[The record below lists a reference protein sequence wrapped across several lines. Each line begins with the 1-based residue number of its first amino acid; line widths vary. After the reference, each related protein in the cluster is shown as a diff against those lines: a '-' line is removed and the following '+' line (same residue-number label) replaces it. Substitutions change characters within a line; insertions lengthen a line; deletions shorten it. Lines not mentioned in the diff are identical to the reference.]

1 MLMSLYVRGCYAAFF
16 KADETEVSTIISEPL
31 LIPMAIDEMFHR
43 SPDFVDFYR
52 ASDKEV
58 GWLYKLLAP
67 TRAAVPDIEL
77 AAGSRTVSPARMLRE
92 LVDSACRKCRRW
104 LGPKSIVAGSIAIAV
119 VAVAIHVFRKYGTRS
134 LYDPERE
141 TGLLM
146 TIQRALLDKTV
157 VKYDTTLYPLDGFQE
172 PNDRRTDNGHAL
184 SGALRDSAR
193 ELVEHHLLAKGLVK
207 HEINPSTYA
216 SPNTMHHMHVAPGD
230 LGREHQ
236 VDPVPPGS
244 VIVAFDVD
252 HFLPDV
258 SVLLEHM
265 NPTVLYTFNP
275 INVSG
280 NDGDCHF
287 TIVDNTVSYAVGG
300 GGLWQHKVHDWCRA
314 GEYVESAIRPAGGL
328 CGLWQGFLSVFG
340 IVKVGVHKIHHARP
354 WRNAKD
360 RALVWTI
367 PCYTY
372 WRMDFV
378 PSIIRGVRSIG
389 RVDFKDKL
397 AGGWNRIEFVDS
409 DGNMQV
415 SLGREGEQLST
426 KIARKDLDVIL
437 YQASSQAVATTLMS
451 LGYREEKNASA
462 MRHITQYFV
471 ATRSTGPP
479 GMAGLQGEAGLS
491 ALASVRSQ
499 QLSTNVKG
507 FWPVSCIGDISE
519 AKISA
524 RAFAAPIIADT
535 ALAPILND
543 SGVMAETIVRRVRLV
558 VNTQEPTGAKGERY
572 KKFIREFVE
581 FVVPNAHELDPMT
594 TDEVLDALDKPRQKA
609 LVEGVLDSLSGQ
621 PSSDIRSFIKNEAT
635 NKTPRLIS
643 GFKDIRF
650 VAHVSK
656 FAIKVT
662 SDILKPN
669 CPWYFSASTP
679 TAIAEGVASYFKV
692 NHGQVCETDFSNM
705 DGTIS
710 PWLSYNVLGAVMKRA
725 FKIEHHSEIQRIVN
739 SLVTA
744 CARSKRFGFSYD
756 AGPGVK
762 SGSPT
767 TTLGNTLFNAAMEY
781 VAIRHTY
788 PNLQPE
794 LVFRGLGPKAGDDGL
809 TTSSVGP
816 FMALVCKDFG
826 LTLKTVEYD
835 PEHGLC
841 FLGRVFTCLNCCT
854 HSIQDP
860 LRTIEKLHMTFR
872 HADVPIADAAYD
884 RCDSYLVT
892 DGMTPLISEYCQ
904 MVQRLYN
911 ADINHSRRLARKD
924 IQRDAL
930 YWARIPTDSWPQV
943 EDKYDD
949 TLVLMAKRIGC
960 DAEALRFLIVAYKT
974 ASSVWDLPYIHTRDG
989 GKRRKFHVE
998 DDGSVDMSVA
1008 LSYSSIIK
1016 QRDELLS
1023 HTRTAT
1029 APGSVSSDSG
1039 QGSTTGS
1046 LPSNERQGSEGC
1058 SSPGPGRTGPPRGK
1072 GSSHFT
1078 SRPEQARIPGG
1089 SNGNRGG
1096 GARAGKGR
1104 SGRGASRSNKGSRGG
1119 AGTIGCPVDRQ
1130 SVSTASRGR
1139 RGRAN

>member
-1 MLMSLYVRGCYAAFF
+1 MSLSVRGCYAAFF
-16 KADETEVSTIISEPL
+16 RAEEVPVHYEPL
-31 LIPMAIDEMFHR
+31 LLPMAIDEMFHC

-52 ASDKEV
+52 ASGKEA
-58 GWLYKLLAP
+58 GWFYKLLAP
-67 TRAAVPDIEL
+67 TPVAVTDIEQ
-77 AAGSRTVSPARMLRE
+77 ATGSRKVSPASLLKE
-92 LVDSACRKCRRW
+92 LVDSACRRCRRW
-104 LGPKSIVAGSIAIAV
+104 LGPKSIVAGSIAIALFV
-119 VAVAIHVFRKYGTRS
+119 VAIHVYRKYGTRS

-146 TIQRALLDKTV
+146 SVQRALLDKTV
-157 VKYDTTLYPLDGFQE
+157 VTFDTTLYPLDGFQE

-193 ELVEHHLLAKGLVK
+193 ELVEHHLMAKGLVK

-216 SPNTMHHMHVAPGD
+216 SPDTMHHMHVAPGD
-230 LGREHQ
+230 LGRRHQ

-265 NPTVLYTFNP
+265 NPIILYTFNP
-275 INVSG
+275 ITVSG

-314 GEYVESAIRPAGGL
+314 GEYVESAIRPTGGL
-328 CGLWQGFLSVFG
+328 SGLWQGLMSVFG
-340 IVKVGVHKIHHARP
+340 IVKIGVHKIHHARP
-354 WRNAKD
+354 WKNAKD

-372 WRMDFV
+372 WRIDFV
-378 PSIIRGVRSIG
+378 PSILRGVRSIG

-397 AGGWNRIEFVDS
+397 ASGWNRIEFVDS
-409 DGNMQV
+409 EGTMQV

-437 YQASSQAVATTLMS
+437 YQSSAQAVATTLMS

-462 MRHITQYFV
+462 MRHITQYFM
-471 ATRSTGPP
+471 ATRSAGPP

-491 ALASVRSQ
+491 ALSSVRSQ
-499 QLSTNVKG
+499 QLKATTNVKG
-507 FWPVSCIGDISE
+507 FWPVSCISDPSE
-519 AKISA
+519 AKVNA
-524 RAFAAPIIADT
+524 RAFAAPILADT
-535 ALAPILND
+535 ALAPVLSD
-543 SGVMAETIVRRVRLV
+543 AGVMAETIVRRVRVV
-558 VNTQEPTGAKGERY
+558 VNTQEPTGAKGERF

-581 FVVPNAHELDPMT
+581 FVVPVAHQLEPMT
-594 TDEVLDALDKPRQKA
+594 NDEVLDALDKPRQKA

-621 PSSDIRSFIKNEAT
+621 PSGEIRSFIKNEAT

-656 FAIKVT
+656 YAIKVT
-662 SDILKPN
+662 KDVLKVN

-679 TAIAEGVASYFKV
+679 TEIANGVASYFKV

-725 FKIEHHSEIQRIVN
+725 FKIEHHSDIQRIMT

-744 CARSKRFGFSYD
+744 SAKSKRFGFSYD

-767 TTLGNTLFNAAMEY
+767 TTLGNTLFNALMEY
-781 VAIRHTY
+781 LTIRQNY
-788 PNLQPE
+788 PDLQPE

-809 TTSSVGP
+809 TTASVGP
-816 FMALVCKDFG
+816 SMIIVCKAFG
-826 LTLKTVEYD
+826 LSLKTVEYN

-841 FLGRVFTCLNCCT
+841 FLGRVFTCLDCCT

-860 LRTIEKLHMTFR
+860 LRTLEKLHMTFR
-872 HADVPIADAAYD
+872 HLDVPIADAGYD

-911 ADINHSRRLARKD
+911 ANINHSRRLARKD

-930 YWARIPTDSWPQV
+930 YWARIPTDSWPQAD
-943 EDKYDD
+943 DKYDD
-949 TLVLMAKRIGC
+949 TLILMSKRIGC
-960 DAEALRFLIVAYKT
+960 DAEALRYLIAAYKT
-974 ASSVWDLPYIHTRDG
+974 ATSVWDLPYIHIRDG
-989 GKRRKFHVE
+989 GSRHKFHIEE
-998 DDGSVDMSVA
+998 DGNVDMSVV
-1008 LSYSSIIK
+1008 LSYSNIIK
-1016 QRDELLS
+1016 QRDELLTN
-1023 HTRTAT
+1023 TRTT
-1029 APGSVSSDSG
+1029 TTPSEDGSDSG
-1039 QGSTTGS
+1039 QGSIAGS
-1046 LPSNERQGSEGC
+1046 LPSNERQGSESRSG
-1058 SSPGPGRTGPPRGK
+1058 PGPDRTGSHRGK
-1072 GSSHFT
+1072 SCPDFT
-1078 SRPEQARIPGG
+1078 SRTEQARIQGG
-1089 SNGNRGG
+1089 SNSNRGGSARVGKDRRGG
-1096 GARAGKGR
+1096 GAV
-1104 SGRGASRSNKGSRGG
+1104 RGGKGSRGG
-1119 AGTIGCPVDRQ
+1119 VGIIRCPVNRQ
-1130 SVSTASRGR
+1130 SLSTDSQRR